1 MGKVL
6 LLLVLGIVTMYY
18 FPDSR
23 QILLDAAEPLVL
35 PVIKSRALG
44 EMERVGRNV
53 IEYERLTGE
62 VPDRGSWLFWLD
74 SRYSLDEQKR
84 DPWGSGYELRV
95 VTDSV
100 MIISYG
106 PDRVRA
112 TEDDFDFVT
121 PRSR

>member
-1 MGKVL
+1 VGKVL

-35 PVIKSRALG
+35 PVIKSSALG

-121 PRSR
+121 PRAR